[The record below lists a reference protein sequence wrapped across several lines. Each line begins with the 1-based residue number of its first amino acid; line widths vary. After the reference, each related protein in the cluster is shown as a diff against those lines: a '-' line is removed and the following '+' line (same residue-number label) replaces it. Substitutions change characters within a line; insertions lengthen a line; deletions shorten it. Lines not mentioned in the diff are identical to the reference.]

1 MEGEREKEENEHWI
15 QCFKKKKEGKP
26 GKQKQNAKESAKG
39 HSQGLT
45 K

>member
-1 MEGEREKEENEHWI
+1 MSTEYNAL
-15 QCFKKKKEGKP
+15 KKKKEGKP